1 MSTEEKQLESSSDT
15 VINAECNCVNNK
27 KKAQGAADE
36 VLDETQEETVSC
48 NCLFKLTD
56 KLCGLCKKT

>member
-1 MSTEEKQLESSSDT
+1 MSTEEKQPESSSDT

-27 KKAQGAADE
+27 KKAPCDEGGA
-36 VLDETQEETVSC
+36 LDETQEETVSC

>member
-27 KKAQGAADE
+27 KRGAADE